1 MSQPIFKQ
9 EHFIIGKCSVVGD
22 ARRKYEDRVRVGE
35 VKTAGGLLLLVG
47 AVADGVGSADN
58 GALGAQLVIDTVFDS
73 LSHSTNTE
81 ILSLMDQAIQQANQA
96 LYEKNHRDGKDG
108 LTTLVLAVVYKD
120 RLYIANVGDSRA
132 YWVQPSGKMMQ
143 LTLDHTYGNL
153 YGGSPDAREAS
164 RVVNILGRDPSV
176 QVDFGLYL
184 KGRDPNVAYRLG
196 SQGMPLKPGDS
207 ILLCSD
213 GLIKTDDAGK
223 RYADDEEIVEALQTE
238 FMPQRAAIKMVGI
251 AEGRSPDD
259 NVSAVTIQYLTNEII
274 EKVKAQ
280 SATAQRR
287 ALVLK
292 AVGALAILAL
302 ITAAA
307 FLGYQWWT
315 TQRTLEHV
323 QKQPTATPDIRVV
336 QITST
341 SEPTQTATLPI
352 APGQVRVE
360 QINGGSEAYYWL
372 DTDSTRIPVQYGLLI
387 QPNMTV
393 QTGAQTGLRFVVG
406 EDAGYPSVVY
416 LFPNS
421 EMTLVYRGAIWMS
434 LTRGAA
440 YVQAG
445 EQEAEIVLPGY
456 GDVKAKVLNGRMI
469 LGLDG
474 MDVQVLCFAGECRFS
489 YNGGDAAFELQKG
502 FQRVYHTGSS
512 SADEKQEIAYL
523 DAWKWSVACY
533 RCLDGVVATPTA
545 VPPTLTYTPD
555 NRPDRPTVTSTPFP
569 INTPEPPTNTPELP
583 TNTLKPSTNTPK
595 PPTNTPEPPTNTP
608 KPPTNTPKPPTNTPT
623 TPPPACEPVLAGDVD
638 ASTSQGEPVEIT
650 LNGAGTNISY
660 TIVSDPLHGGL
671 GKLKVN
677 KVIYTPDADFTGD
690 DTFTYR
696 VTDQCGQTAD
706 ATVTI
711 HVGTAK

>member
-9 EHFIIGKCSVVGD
+9 EHFIIGECSVVGD

-81 ILSLMDQAIQQANQA
+81 LLLLMDQAIQQANQV

-108 LTTLVLAVVYKD
+108 LTTLVLGVVYKN

-132 YWVQPSGKMMQ
+132 YWVQPSAKMMQ
-143 LTLDHTYGNL
+143 LTFDHTYGNL
-153 YGGSPDAREAS
+153 YGGAPDAREAS

-213 GLIKTDDAGK
+213 GLIKTDDTGK
-223 RYADDEEIVEALQTE
+223 RYAHDEEIVEALQAE
-238 FMPQRAAIKMVGI
+238 FMPKRAAIKMVGI

-259 NVSAVTIQYLTNEII
+259 NVSAVTIQYLTDEII

-292 AVGALAILAL
+292 ALGALAVLAL

-336 QITST
+336 QITAT
-341 SEPTQTATLPI
+341 MEPTQTATLPI

-393 QTGAQTGLRFVVG
+393 QTGEQTGLRFVVG

-421 EMTLVYRGAIWMS
+421 QMTLVYRDAIQMT
-434 LTRGAA
+434 LTQGVA

-445 EQEAEIVLPGY
+445 GQEAEIALPGY
-456 GDVKAKVLNGRMI
+456 GDVKATALNGRMI
-469 LGLDG
+469 LELDG
-474 MDVQVLCFAGECRFS
+474 MDVRVLCFAGKCHFS
-489 YNGGDAAFELQKG
+489 YNGGDVAFDLEG
-502 FQRVYHTGSS
+502 GYQRLYHAGSA
-512 SADEKQEIAYL
+512 SADVKQSIAYPL
-523 DAWKWSVACY
+523 AWQWSQACH
-533 RCLDGVVATPTA
+533 RCLDGVVSTPTA
-545 VPPTLTYTPD
+545 VPPTLTSTPD
-555 NRPDRPTVTSTPFP
+555 NRPDRPTVTPTPL
-569 INTPEPPTNTPELP
+569 PTNTPE
-583 TNTLKPSTNTPK
+583 

-608 KPPTNTPKPPTNTPT
+608 EPPTPTDTPRPPT
-623 TPPPACEPVLAGDVD
+623 TPPPACEPVQAMDVE
-638 ASTSQGEPVEIT
+638 ASTAQGEKVEIT
-650 LNGAGTNISY
+650 LEGSGTDVSY
-660 TIVSDPLHGGL
+660 SIVSDPMHGGL
-671 GKLKVN
+671 GKLRGN
-677 KVIYTPDADFTGD
+677 KIEYTPDADFTGD
-690 DTFTYR
+690 DTFTYQ
-696 VTDQCGQTAD
+696 VQDKCGQTAS

-711 HVGTAK
+711 HVGTEK